1 MVKIKKGDLIELDFV
16 ASFKDSGEIFDLT
29 LEEEAKKNNIY
40 QKDFPYKPMK
50 AFVGSGQ
57 LLKGIESNIIGMSV
71 NDSKEVDLKP
81 EDAFGKRSPKLIQL
95 ISINKLRE
103 KKLNPVTGM
112 QLDID
117 GRRATIRSVNGG
129 RVILDFNHPFAG
141 KEVHYFLKVSNLIND
156 LKEKVN
162 YATEIIG
169 FKAENLTI
177 KEKNVKF
184 KIANKE
190 KLGEQFIDLLKT
202 TIKKYVPE
210 VKEITID

>member
-1 MVKIKKGDLIELDFV
+1 
-16 ASFKDSGEIFDLT
+16 
-29 LEEEAKKNNIY
+29 
-40 QKDFPYKPMK
+40 
-50 AFVGSGQ
+50 
-57 LLKGIESNIIGMSV
+57 
-71 NDSKEVDLKP
+71 
-81 EDAFGKRSPKLIQL
+81 LIQL

-141 KEVHYFLKVSNLIND
+141 KEVHYFLKVSSLIND

-177 KEKNVKF
+177 NEKNVKF

>member
-1 MVKIKKGDLIELDFV
+1 M
-16 ASFKDSGEIFDLT
+16 
-29 LEEEAKKNNIY
+29 
-40 QKDFPYKPMK
+40 
-50 AFVGSGQ
+50 
-57 LLKGIESNIIGMSV
+57 
-71 NDSKEVDLKP
+71 
-81 EDAFGKRSPKLIQL
+81 
-95 ISINKLRE
+95 
-103 KKLNPVTGM
+103 
-112 QLDID
+112 
-117 GRRATIRSVNGG
+117 
-129 RVILDFNHPFAG
+129 
-141 KEVHYFLKVSNLIND
+141 KVSSLITD

-210 VKEITID
+210 IKEITID